1 MTSCGIELC
10 VFKSIFSSKFVS
22 YLGNSRIIGLFQ
34 IIREKEGELNLLR
47 DNVFELQGQ
56 LQNAYIRIKE
66 LREKLDGDTD

>member
-1 MTSCGIELC
+1 MVEYTKPRNQVNELMQ
-10 VFKSIFSSKFVS
+10 V
-22 YLGNSRIIGLFQ
+22 
-34 IIREKEGELNLLR
+34 IREKESELNLLR

>member
-1 MTSCGIELC
+1 MVEYEKPRNQVNELMQ
-10 VFKSIFSSKFVS
+10 V
-22 YLGNSRIIGLFQ
+22 
-34 IIREKEGELNLLR
+34 IREKESELNLLR

>member
-1 MTSCGIELC
+1 MVEYEKPRNQINELMQ
-10 VFKSIFSSKFVS
+10 V
-22 YLGNSRIIGLFQ
+22 
-34 IIREKEGELNLLR
+34 IREKESELNLLR